1 MYKGG
6 GGRGRGEGRGVEGP
20 TRRGGINF
28 NHATLIKLHLKIALG
43 PSKLQ
48 ISMVVY
54 VCIEESFDTIF
65 NIGGLR
71 KSAMDERVKQ

>member
-1 MYKGG
+1 M
-6 GGRGRGEGRGVEGP
+6 
-20 TRRGGINF
+20 